1 MVQELL
7 KYQSKDASLR
17 EIELSLSGSEERK
30 KAMSAKK
37 FLEGYSENV
46 NKLDQRAE
54 ELSAILKNL
63 SKNYKDLIE
72 KLNEFEPVVDSC
84 EDEGEIAFYQKK
96 ADELLSKLSK
106 LENEINALTEE
117 MNALMAN
124 YTQMY
129 NKGKLAQKQYN
140 EFSVKYKE
148 LKENKMP
155 EMKAIESELAEL
167 EKSIDEKMLAKYKAK
182 RADKM
187 YPILYQLNGNMC
199 GKCMMELSMA
209 EVNKLNNGEI
219 IECDNC
225 RCLIYKG

>member
-17 EIELSLSGSEERK
+17 EIELSLSSSEERK

-63 SKNYKDLIE
+63 SKNYKDLVE

-84 EDEGEIAFYQKK
+84 EDESEIAFYQKK

-117 MNALMAN
+117 MNALMSN

-148 LKENKMP
+148 LKESKMP
-155 EMKAIESELAEL
+155 EKETIEKELAEL

-209 EVNKLNNGEI
+209 EVNKLNNGELV
-219 IECDNC
+219 ECDNC